1 MSTGI
6 LMGYYGEQFIMH
18 TQGGWGSLVVSHYGA
33 VRLFAS
39 WHNGHY
45 AIILKYAANRLFIK
59 INFFSKIFNKFV
71 CIFEK
76 RCYIICRDKEKGM
89 ISE

>member
-18 TQGGWGSLVVSHYGA
+18 TQGGGGSLVVSHYGA

-39 WHNGHY
+39 WHNGVLCGHSKMCRQQ
-45 AIILKYAANRLFIK
+45 AGAAVGVEPPQAAERPGASYHK
-59 INFFSKIFNKFV
+59 
-71 CIFEK
+71 
-76 RCYIICRDKEKGM
+76 DAA
-89 ISE
+89 